1 VKSSTDK
8 DKPKV
13 FFHRTID
20 PFKQIVEKSGL
31 FHFSDFLAF
40 FYYKEKFFAGVLNNW
55 V

>member
-8 DKPKV
+8 DKAKV
-13 FFHRTID
+13 FFHRTVD

-40 FYYKEKFFAGVLNNW
+40 FYDKEKFFARVLNER